1 MTRANGWQLSD
12 DAARSY
18 EEYSRRLLVPWVLP
32 LLDAVQLAPGEQVLD
47 VACGTG
53 FVARQAIERVRP
65 SGAVTGVDVNGSMLS
80 IAHAKNGDG
89 EGLRWVQCNVTEL
102 PFPSGSFDVAVCQQG
117 LQFFPRPTNALEEVR
132 RVLVP
137 GGRLGV
143 SVWGALQD
151 NIYFAALEEAVA
163 RFVGSEA
170 AEGLRNPHAHADP
183 QGVLAILQDGGFV
196 EIEAKAC
203 SIEMQL
209 PPPENF
215 VLDHLSA
222 MPVASAIN
230 ALSPH
235 TRAQLFDTV
244 RERLEPYRGDAGLL
258 VPSLVNIGTARA
270 PQESPPE
277 GWA

>member
-1 MTRANGWQLSD
+1 MSD
-12 DAARSY
+12 DAARNY
-18 EEYSRRLLVPWVLP
+18 EEHSRRMLVPWVGP
-32 LLDAVQLAPGEQVLD
+32 LLDAVQLAPGERALD

-65 SGAVTGVDVNGSMLS
+65 SGTVTGVDVNGSMLS
-80 IAHAKNGDG
+80 IADAKNADGDG
-89 EGLRWVQCNVTEL
+89 VRWLQC
-102 PFPSGSFDVAVCQQG
+102 DVAVCQQG

-143 SVWGALQD
+143 SVWGALED

-170 AEGLRNPHAHADP
+170 AEGLRNPHAQADP
-183 QGVLAILQDGGFV
+183 QGVLAVLQDGGFV
-196 EIEAKAC
+196 ESEVRAC
-203 SIEMQL
+203 SIEVQL
-209 PPPENF
+209 PHPEDF
-215 VLDHLSA
+215 VLAHLSA

-235 TRAQLFDTV
+235 TRAQLFDTI
-244 RERLEPYRGDAGLL
+244 RERLEPYRGDAGVR
-258 VPSLVNIGTARA
+258 VPSLVNIGSGRA
-270 PQESPPE
+270 PHQSVPE
-277 GWA
+277 GWV

>member
-1 MTRANGWQLSD
+1 M
-12 DAARSY
+12 
-18 EEYSRRLLVPWVLP
+18 LVPWAGP
-32 LLDAVQLAPGEQVLD
+32 LLDAVQLAPGERALD

-65 SGAVTGVDVNGSMLS
+65 SGTVTGVDVNGSMLS
-80 IAHAKNGDG
+80 IARAKNADGDG
-89 EGLRWVQCNVTEL
+89 VRWLQCDVAEL
-102 PFPSGSFDVAVCQQG
+102 PFASESFDVAVCQQG

-143 SVWGALQD
+143 SVWGALED

-170 AEGLRNPHAHADP
+170 AEGLRNPHAQADP
-183 QGVLAILQDGGFV
+183 QGVLAVLQDGGFV
-196 EIEAKAC
+196 EIEVKAC
-203 SIEMQL
+203 SIEVQL
-209 PPPENF
+209 PHPEDF

-235 TRAQLFDTV
+235 TRAQLFDTIC
-244 RERLEPYRGDAGLL
+244 ERLEPYRGDAGVR
-258 VPSLVNIGTARA
+258 VPSLVNIGSGRA
-270 PQESPPE
+270 PHQSVPE
-277 GWA
+277 GWV